1 MSAPPRLPLPPG
13 DYSAAYFNQLLRALD
28 AFFTRLTTP
37 GPLYCTEISAIR
49 VDPSTGSRT
58 LGLVPSANLTAT
70 VAVAATSVT
79 VDSAAQFPA
88 NGTALLCKAGGF
100 DRITYTGK
108 TATTLTGIPASGIGS
123 IANTYAIGAVVAAS
137 AVTGRVYCNKAAAY
151 SLHIIP

>member
-13 DYSAAYFNQLLRALD
+13 DYSVAYFNQLLRALD
-28 AFFTRLTTP
+28 VFFTQLTTP
-37 GPLYCTEISAIR
+37 GPFYCTEISAVRI
-49 VDPSTGSRT
+49 DPITGART

-70 VAVAATSVT
+70 ASPADTSIT

-88 NGTALLCKAGGF
+88 KGTALLCKAGAF

-123 IANTYAIGAVVAAS
+123 IANTYHHSDVVAAS
-137 AVTGRVYCNKAAAY
+137 AVTGRVYCNKAAEY
-151 SLHIIP
+151 SLHIVP